1 MGDCPHEVIR
11 KLVQAKQGADLH
23 TATFNQI
30 VAYEVRAAVFWTGI
44 STSSAKSTRSVGM

>member
-1 MGDCPHEVIR
+1 MIAPPEVIR

-30 VAYEVRAAVFWTGI
+30 VAYEVGTGGFLDNT
-44 STSSAKSTRSVGM
+44 SSSSAKFTASGGM